1 MLAALLLACSSPSA
15 PSAPPE
21 APPPTGPAAPAG
33 IAAPSLDVYGLTMG
47 AATVGE
53 IEAWLAAR
61 KLSCT
66 QQPSVRRT
74 TFRYDC
80 AGDLPVD
87 TLPGP
92 RRGRLTNLLV
102 VRGDTTPMSH
112 FSTIRKYSLPADAVA
127 DYAEALASLTGRLGP
142 PARAAA
148 TPVASQLDGVAAH
161 WATSWVF
168 TNLAVRL
175 VLLKAGSA
183 TITLSETWDLP
194 GAEEHE
200 ETRPSSGGN
209 PHAPHP

>member
-1 MLAALLLACSSPSA
+1 MLFALLIACSSPA
-15 PSAPPE
+15 PSS
-21 APPPTGPAAPAG
+21 PAAPGLA
-33 IAAPSLDVYGLTMG
+33 AAPGGIPAPSVDVYGLAMG
-47 AATVGE
+47 AATAGE
-53 IEAWLAAR
+53 IEAWLSAR

-66 QQPSVRRT
+66 QGPSVRRT

-112 FSTIRKYSLPADAVA
+112 LSTIRKYSLPADAVA
-127 DYAEALASLTGRLGP
+127 DYAEALAALTGRLGAP
-142 PARAAA
+142 TRAAT
-148 TPVASQLDGVAAH
+148 TPDASQLDGVAAH
-161 WATSWVF
+161 WATSWAF

-200 ETRPSSGGN
+200 DTRPASGVNPSS
-209 PHAPHP
+209 PHP